1 MKSMFVKQYILP
13 ALLLCLI
20 LGSSSCAPRT
30 LDGFYQKYRYEG
42 ESERI
47 ALSMAWIRPLTG
59 LIPKEDRGEVKSV
72 LSKMKSMKV
81 MTLNLKE
88 NSLPKARSEMSG
100 IMQERSFEELMTV
113 SSEEE
118 LVKIM
123 LRKGRKDRKEV
134 ILVAM
139 SGTEVSIVDFK
150 LRLSDSDIQ
159 SLLSETMD
167 MHKDNKKKNNN
178 PEE

>member
-1 MKSMFVKQYILP
+1 MKNLFVKRYSLP
-13 ALLLCLI
+13 ALLLFLV
-20 LGSSSCAPRT
+20 LSGSSCAPRT
-30 LDGFYQKYRYEG
+30 LDGFYQKYRCEG

-59 LIPKEDRGEVKSV
+59 LVPKEDRGEVRSV
-72 LSKMKSMKV
+72 LGKMKSMKV
-81 MTLNLKE
+81 MTLNLEEK
-88 NSLPKARSEMSG
+88 SLPKARSEMSG

-113 SSEEE
+113 STGEE

-150 LRLSDSDIQ
+150 LRLSDADIE

-167 MHKDNKKKNNN
+167 MHNNSKKKNN
-178 PEE
+178 PGE